1 MRPSQLP
8 QAGRVGCF
16 NGSGGWRCARAQK
29 FLSRQPTKNGDNAP
43 PTLTVRTLAVPRQTA
58 LPAGQPRVLSGLAV
72 DGPELFLETLE
83 QIVAVVWSRRGFG
96 VVLDTKRIFAAV
108 TDAGD
113 RLVIQVTVR
122 HFEAIW

>member
-1 MRPSQLP
+1 M
-8 QAGRVGCF
+8 V
-16 NGSGGWRCARAQK
+16 
-29 FLSRQPTKNGDNAP
+29 
-43 PTLTVRTLAVPRQTA
+43 
-58 LPAGQPRVLSGLAV
+58 SGLAI

-113 RLVIQVTVR
+113 CLVIQVTVR
-122 HFEAIW
+122 HFEAIWQRIILDGKAMVLRGDFHLAGFQVEHRLIDAPVTKFQLERLRTTSE